1 MVGCLLPWYTVGG
14 DGGLPAEVYRAFT
27 YPQGL
32 VAFLA
37 ALATLALIALPYATG
52 PRPAPLDRGIAFGV
66 LAVAALAG
74 IALWAWAVHDAPV
87 RAAARPCI
95 RVLDLRRRVVVLA
108 RAAFEISQEPPR
120 R

>member
-1 MVGCLLPWYTVGG
+1 MTAGCRRTCT
-14 DGGLPAEVYRAFT
+14 ARSR

-37 ALATLALIALPYATG
+37 GLGDAGAHRPAVRRWA
-52 PRPAPLDRGIAFGV
+52 RKPAPLDRGIAFGV
-66 LAVAALAG
+66 LAVAALVG
-74 IALWAWAVHDAPV
+74 IVLWAGPCHDAPAGLLPD
-87 RAAARPCI
+87 RAYGFWIAAI
-95 RVLDLRRRVVVLA
+95 AAIVLA